1 MTTIQLKTEIQK
13 KLERIPDDVLTE
25 LLNYLNE
32 LEKRSSDDI
41 ELARFMKESLIED
54 RELLTRLAQ

>member
-1 MTTIQLKTEIQK
+1 MTTTQLKTEIQK

-32 LEKRSSDDI
+32 LEKHSSEDI
-41 ELARFMKESLIED
+41 ELAKFMKESLIED
-54 RELLTRLAQ
+54 RELLARLAQ